1 MAVPDDKIA
10 DFTVYNYAALKL
22 KDLQRV
28 VCSVSDP
35 TEIDCFSTSVLFVHM
50 ALMSFPNGSSAG
62 LDGILPQIVK
72 VLTAKSNRPDGLSFF
87 GALKKTCE
95 YDFRRKVRF
104 ELRPYFFGAKLIAL
118 KKPDGGL
125 RPITVG
131 NFFHRLSAKC
141 AGYHVFES
149 RQARYVIRQV
159 VVGFKRG
166 AELAS
171 HVFRCLIEI
180 PLPKENVI
188 LRNDFESASN
198 SMNRQLTLAK
208 NLEINPEV
216 Y

>member
-1 MAVPDDKIA
+1 MLCFGPHRNRLLFNLGAFRPHGSHVLPER
-10 DFTVYNYAALKL
+10 
-22 KDLQRV
+22 LQCRFGWHFAPNCESIDSQV
-28 VCSVSDP
+28 KQTRW
-35 TEIDCFSTSVLFVHM
+35 TE
-50 ALMSFPNGSSAG
+50 
-62 LDGILPQIVK
+62 
-72 VLTAKSNRPDGLSFF
+72 FF
-87 GALKKTCE
+87 RGFKKTCE

-104 ELRPYFFGAKLIAL
+104 EFRPYFFGAKLIAL

-188 LRNDFESASN
+188 LRNDFENASN
-198 SMNRQLTLAK
+198 LMNRQLTLAK